1 AIRRCGDCHVASDA
15 AGWTAARHYVAATR
29 DLTSMIARAE
39 RIQLAAHRG
48 GVETGVARAE
58 LDGAIDNQIEL
69 ETLVHTFGATEV
81 QKKQKEGLGHARA
94 ALLSAQQSLEELGYR
109 RRGLLVA
116 LAIVIAVL
124 VALAIKIRT
133 L

>member
-1 AIRRCGDCHVASDA
+1 LPHRQHRRRLGRRASLRRRNAWSDEHD
-15 AGWTAARHYVAATR
+15 R
-29 DLTSMIARAE
+29 RAE

-48 GVETGVARAE
+48 GVETGNARAE
-58 LDGAIDNQIEL
+58 LDSAIDNQIEL
-69 ETLVHTFGATEV
+69 ETLVHTFGAAEV

-94 ALLSAQQSLEELGYR
+94 ALLSAQRSLEELGYR
-109 RRGLLVA
+109 RRGLFVA
-116 LAIVIAVL
+116 LGIIIAVL